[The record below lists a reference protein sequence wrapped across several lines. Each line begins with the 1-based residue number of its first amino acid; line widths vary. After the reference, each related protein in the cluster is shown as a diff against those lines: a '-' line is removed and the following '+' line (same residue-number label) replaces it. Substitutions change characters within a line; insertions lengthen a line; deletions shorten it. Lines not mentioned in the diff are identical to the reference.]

1 MFISQRK
8 SKSKHTQ
15 FLVQESRSDPIFNSQ
30 LTKLTLSSH
39 RTNLYYRTQGSQPD
53 PNTSERET
61 QTATADQIRLASES
75 DMNEDKAEIE
85 RLVKLIV
92 KSRASKKR
100 VIHCKEKLAVFIT
113 KQANEIG
120 ARHVVTVLKVKTEV
134 QNEL

>member
-1 MFISQRK
+1 
-8 SKSKHTQ
+8 
-15 FLVQESRSDPIFNSQ
+15 
-30 LTKLTLSSH
+30 
-39 RTNLYYRTQGSQPD
+39 
-53 PNTSERET
+53 
-61 QTATADQIRLASES
+61 
-75 DMNEDKAEIE
+75 MNEDKAEIE

-120 ARHVVTVLKVKTEV
+120 ARHVVTVLKLKTEV